1 MAKQRTRTS
10 SVTEI
15 ADFAGVAR
23 STVYDWQKLPGYPSA
38 PDGSVALWDLCE
50 WQVLRLAPLNDT
62 DSDVANADSPG
73 LERFRLARAG
83 QEEIKLAQLR
93 GHVMDREWMHGK
105 LMEIAS
111 LIRGAG
117 DQLQREYGADA
128 LQILDQTLDD
138 IDRKIEEWSSAESES
153 DS

>member
-23 STVYDWQKLPGYPSA
+23 STVYDWQKLPGYPGA

-50 WQVLRLAPLNDT
+50 WQVLRLASVGDADPE
-62 DSDVANADSPG
+62 VAGDSPG
-73 LERFRLARAG
+73 LERYRLARAG

-93 GHVMDREWMHGK
+93 GHVMDREWMHSR

-111 LIRGAG
+111 LIRACGE
-117 DQLQREYGADA
+117 QLQRSHGEDA

-138 IDRKIEEWSSAESES
+138 IDGKIEEWSSTDLES